1 MDFSTTSIQNISV
14 HHVGNI
20 AMEEPLI
27 LSDKEIDLNPKIGQ
41 ILKDS
46 FLNRFM
52 FLGNSY
58 HFSHSNSLQFHEIYN
73 YVKDLLESKESFH
86 ETTIHIAKH
95 LYENSVHPKTK
106 SGELYVC
113 KFKNF
118 EFEGS
123 YTDAIGIFK
132 TESKTTFFDVKT
144 QIQSFELS
152 CQEGIDMSKFE
163 KGCLILNKEKEA
175 GFQVY
180 IVDNQNNRGE
190 EALYWREHFLG
201 LSMRNTNFSQTNLLL
216 NMTKEYITKQIPN
229 DFTVDKTEQI
239 DLLNRSVDFFKNNDT
254 FDKATFEE
262 EVFQDKTLIQSFHNF
277 NEAYL
282 AKSEI
287 TFPEAFDISPEA
299 VKKQVK
305 AFKSVLK
312 LDKNF
317 HIYIHGNKDLIEKGV
332 DENGKKFYKIY
343 YDKED

>member
-1 MDFSTTSIQNISV
+1 MDFSTTTIEKLSI
-14 HHVGNI
+14 HHVGNM

-27 LSDKEIDLNPKIGQ
+27 LSDQEIELNSKIGQ

-58 HFSHSNSLQFHEIYN
+58 HFAHSNSLQYHEIYN
-73 YVKDLLESKESFH
+73 YVKDILESKELFH
-86 ETTIHIAKH
+86 NTTIHIAKH

-106 SGELYVC
+106 SGELYIC
-113 KFKNF
+113 RFKNC
-118 EFEGS
+118 EFEGR
-123 YTDAIGIFK
+123 YIDAIGLFK
-132 TESKTTFFDVKT
+132 TESKSTFFDINT
-144 QIQSFELS
+144 QSQSFELS
-152 CQEGIDMSKFE
+152 CQEGIEMSKFE
-163 KGCLILNKEKEA
+163 KGCLVLDVEKDS

-190 EALYWREHFLG
+190 EALYWKEHFLG

-216 NMTKEYITKQIPN
+216 NATKEYITKQIPN
-229 DFTVDKTEQI
+229 DFVVDKTEQI

-254 FDKATFEE
+254 FDKKLFEE
-262 EVFQDKTLIQSFHNF
+262 EVFQDKTLIQSFQNF
-277 NEAYL
+277 NQLYQE
-282 AKSEI
+282 KNEI
-287 TFPEAFDISPEA
+287 TFPESFDISPEA
-299 VKKQVK
+299 VKKQAK
-305 AFKSVLK
+305 AFKRVLK

>member
-1 MDFSTTSIQNISV
+1 MDFSATKIENLSV
-14 HHVGNI
+14 HHIGNI
-20 AMEEPLI
+20 AIEDPLI

-58 HFSHSNSLQFHEIYN
+58 QFSHTNSLQFHEIYN
-73 YVKDLLESKESFH
+73 YVSNILGSNEVFH
-86 ETTIHIAKH
+86 DTTINIAKH
-95 LYENSVHPKTK
+95 LYQKSVHPKTK
-106 SGELYVC
+106 AGELYIC
-113 KFKNF
+113 KFNNC
-118 EFEGS
+118 EYEGS
-123 YTDAIGIFK
+123 YIDAIGIFK
-132 TESKTTFFDVKT
+132 TESKTTFFDVNT
-144 QIQSFELS
+144 QTQSFELS

-175 GFQVY
+175 GYQVY

-216 NMTKEYITKQIPN
+216 NMTKEYITKQIPA
-229 DFTVDKTEQI
+229 DFVVDRTEQI

-262 EVFQDKTLIQSFHNF
+262 EVFQDKTLIKSFHNF

-282 AKSEI
+282 EKNEI
-287 TFPEAFDISPEA
+287 VFPDSFNISPEA

-317 HIYIHGNKDLIEKGV
+317 HIYIHGNKDLIEKGI